1 MSPLS
6 RGAAAPDPFFPSTYF
21 AKVPAEVLSPLAHA
35 GDAAMSHAEFRVFI
49 ALCRFRG
56 TTRTVNPT
64 RMTLGK
70 MTGLTPNNIS
80 RATQRLQ
87 AKGWLTIHYAGGR
100 PSREVENYELHL
112 SSKGTPVERTKVA
125 EESERPGSPLPRRGA
140 AWGAGTSSGIG
151 HHVSQESDLVVDEKQ
166 AFSTKTSLKRTNSG
180 AVAPLSRRCLPQEP
194 SIASEGYDDGS
205 ELYAAHCLSAEELET
220 VIAADAELEL

>member
-1 MSPLS
+1 MSLIS

-35 GDAAMSHAEFRVFI
+35 GGAAMSHAEFRVFI

-56 TTRTVNPT
+56 ATRIVNPT
-64 RMTLGK
+64 RITLGS

-87 AKGWLTIHYAGGR
+87 AKGWLTIHYAGDQ

-112 SSKGTPVERTKVA
+112 SSNKTPAKRTKMV
-125 EESERPGSPLPRRGA
+125 EEAQRSGSPLPRRGSVQE
-140 AWGAGTSSGIG
+140 AGTSLGIDG
-151 HHVSQESDLVVDEKQ
+151 DDSQQPDLVVERQ
-166 AFSTKTSLKRTNSG
+166 AFSTKTRTERTKSG
-180 AVAPLSRRCLPQEP
+180 KNAPLSRKKSPLGA
-194 SIASEGYDDGS
+194 SMASEGYEDAFD
-205 ELYAAHCLSAEELET
+205 LHLTHCLSSEELEA
-220 VIAADAELEL
+220 VIAADAALEP